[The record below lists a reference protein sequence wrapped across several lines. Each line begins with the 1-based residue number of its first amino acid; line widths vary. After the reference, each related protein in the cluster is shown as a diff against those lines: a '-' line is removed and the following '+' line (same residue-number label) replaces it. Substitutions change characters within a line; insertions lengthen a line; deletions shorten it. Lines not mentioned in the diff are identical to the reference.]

1 MIVKII
7 LANLLSKASKERNAV
22 AEVIIWFESFILEK
36 KLK

>member
-22 AEVIIWFESFILEK
+22 AEVILFDPSF
-36 KLK
+36 

>member
-7 LANLLSKASKERNAV
+7 LANLLSKASKKRNAV
-22 AEVIIWFESFILEK
+22 AEVILFESFILEK